1 MRIKSKKIKVF
12 LDSSL
17 IIAGLASSRGGSR
30 EVLLLA
36 ELGVIIPVIS
46 EQVVTEVLRN
56 LERKVPQCLPEFYA
70 LFKIL
75 PLMMAPEPSKEI
87 RTKAH
92 SLLNPADAEILAAAL
107 SAEADWLLSLDKHF
121 LDSNL
126 EKELLLRIASP
137 GIFLQHLFPGAD

>member
-1 MRIKSKKIKVF
+1 MRIKPKKIKVF
-12 LDSSL
+12 LDSSV

-56 LERKVPQCLPEFYA
+56 VERKLPQCLPEFYT

-75 PLMMAPEPSKEI
+75 PLVMAPQPGAETCE
-87 RTKAH
+87 KAH
-92 SLLNPADAEILAAAL
+92 RLLNPTDAEILDAAL
-107 SAEADWLLSLDKHF
+107 NAGADWLISLDKHF
-121 LDSNL
+121 LDSYL
-126 EKELLLRIASP
+126 EEKAPLRIASP
-137 GIFLQHLFPGAD
+137 GVFLQHVFPQA